1 MSYDSDLASALV
13 AAIGE
18 MSDPAMTG
26 LNPHFHNK
34 YATLKDCL
42 DKVRPVLAAHG
53 LMLTQSVIAGGDG
66 NDRLV
71 TRVMHKT
78 GQFIED
84 EGIALVGADNM
95 QKYGSAVTYARRYG
109 LCNLLGIVGDPDDDA
124 EIASAPDKKQAA
136 KPAQVVQLNP
146 PTAPAKPKLDL
157 ESWAVDAAENL
168 SRIRN
173 TAELKSW
180 SSLNKSTLDHLETAL
195 PDTHHGL
202 LTIFNKRKR
211 ELNNNA

>member
-1 MSYDSDLASALV
+1 MSYDTDLASALV

-18 MSDPAMTG
+18 MTDPAMTG
-26 LNPHFHNK
+26 TNPHFGNK

-42 DKVRPVLAAHG
+42 DKVRPVLAQHG
-53 LMLTQSVIAGGDG
+53 LMLTQSVIAGDG

-124 EIASAPDKKQAA
+124 EIASSSDKKPSA
-136 KPAQVVQLNP
+136 KPAQVVQLKP

-180 SSLNKSTLDHLETAL
+180 SSLNRSTLDHLEAAL

-202 LTIFNKRKR
+202 LTIFNNRKR

>member
-1 MSYDSDLASALV
+1 MSYDTNLATALV
-13 AAIGE
+13 AA
-18 MSDPAMTG
+18 MSEIDDPVMDAE
-26 LNPHFHNK
+26 NPHFKNR
-34 YATLKDCL
+34 YASLKSCL
-42 DKVRPVLAAHG
+42 DAVRSVLANHG
-53 LMLTQSVIAGGDG
+53 LFVTQSVIAGGDG
-66 NDRLV
+66 KDRLV
-71 TRVMHKT
+71 TRVMHES
-78 GQFIED
+78 GQFMED
-84 EGIALVGADNM
+84 EGITLIGADTM

-124 EIASAPDKKQAA
+124 EIASAPNKKPSA
-136 KPAQVVQLNP
+136 KPAQVVQLKP
-146 PTAPAKPKLDL
+146 PTTAPAKPKLDL

-180 SSLNKSTLDHLETAL
+180 SSLNRSTLDHLETAL

-211 ELNNNA
+211 ELNNA